1 MEALHVALV
10 VVAWMIALAWLGKL
24 VEAARGLGRVADLT
38 RAQYDVSPAGEPAVT
53 VIVPARN
60 EAAGVGVCVESLL
73 RQDYARMRVIAVDDR
88 STDATGAILDGLAS
102 GNAERLE
109 VLHVTELPEGWLGKT
124 HAMALAARHAVTEHD
139 PDYLLFTDGDVLF
152 RKDAVRR
159 TLARAVATGAD
170 HFVAMPTTLVK
181 SFGEGMLLGYLQ
193 VMALWAVRAWKVEEA
208 GNQRDAIG
216 VGAFNLMRTAAYQE
230 LGGFDATPME
240 ILEDLTLGRRVK
252 RARMQ
257 QRVATAS
264 GMICVHWATGAAGIL
279 NGMTKNIFAV
289 FRFRRVR
296 LVLGAVGIAVSG
308 VGPAA
313 LLMVPGARIPAMV
326 AWGSAAGLYGMLSR
340 TNRISAGYSLM
351 LPAAAG
357 MVSFAMLRSMAV
369 AVRRNGVIWR
379 GTFYSLAEL
388 RRHADDEFEE

>member
-1 MEALHVALV
+1 
-10 VVAWMIALAWLGKL
+10 
-24 VEAARGLGRVADLT
+24 
-38 RAQYDVSPAGEPAVT
+38 
-53 VIVPARN
+53 
-60 EAAGVGVCVESLL
+60 
-73 RQDYARMRVIAVDDR
+73 
-88 STDATGAILDGLAS
+88 
-102 GNAERLE
+102 
-109 VLHVTELPEGWLGKT
+109 
-124 HAMALAARHAVTEHD
+124 
-139 PDYLLFTDGDVLF
+139 
-152 RKDAVRR
+152 
-159 TLARAVATGAD
+159 
-170 HFVAMPTTLVK
+170 
-181 SFGEGMLLGYLQ
+181 
-193 VMALWAVRAWKVEEA
+193 
-208 GNQRDAIG
+208 
-216 VGAFNLMRTAAYQE
+216 
-230 LGGFDATPME
+230 
-240 ILEDLTLGRRVK
+240 
-252 RARMQ
+252 
-257 QRVATAS
+257 
-264 GMICVHWATGAAGIL
+264 
-279 NGMTKNIFAV
+279 MTKNIFAV